1 MGFCFPELTNLSVKE
16 QNLSFETNTSMA
28 TFILRTSTSPLI
40 HLKTGP
46 WTHGTLSD
54 PSSRNNI
61 TPPEAQQ
68 QPAVST
74 FLHRCPVVSD
84 LDLVNQLR

>member
-16 QNLSFETNTSMA
+16 QNLSFETDTSTA
-28 TFILRTSTSPLI
+28 TFILRTSPLI

-61 TPPEAQQ
+61 TPPE
-68 QPAVST
+68 VT
-74 FLHRCPVVSD
+74 TCCLHISPQMSCG
-84 LDLVNQLR
+84 L